1 MLGLW
6 GLPCFTH
13 AEWIPKCT
21 KLCMNA
27 MRKLQCVEVT
37 VLQEFAQWTVD
48 DVQVAGLL
56 WAAQTRFDI
65 RHHTPLASLE
75 AWGFP
80 SSIFQPFCFLKRLE
94 SHDFTSCC
102 HHMPLEN
109 IAQPCGSHMI
119 IMITHICHSQLN
131 LVKLISSLAAVPFQV
146 LHGCANGSNIFR
158 LAAGR
163 LAVADT

>member
-109 IAQPCGSHMI
+109 VAQPCGSHMI
-119 IMITHICHSQLN
+119 MITL
-131 LVKLISSLAAVPFQV
+131 
-146 LHGCANGSNIFR
+146 CAPNRAPMRAFIRG
-158 LAAGR
+158 
-163 LAVADT
+163 